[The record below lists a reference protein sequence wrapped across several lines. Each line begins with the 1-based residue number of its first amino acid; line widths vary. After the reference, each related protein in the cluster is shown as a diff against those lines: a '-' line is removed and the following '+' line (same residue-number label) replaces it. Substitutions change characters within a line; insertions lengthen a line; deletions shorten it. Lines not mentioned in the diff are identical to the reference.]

1 MATRIHNFSYS
12 GGTGLLTFVPCTGSE
27 VACKVYI
34 KSLVAQ
40 INTSGEVRSVRQI
53 TLSTKSA
60 NTTQSLIRAH
70 WSSQIYGTSGLGNSL
85 TTLNLVGGCTNT
97 TADWK
102 GTETVTEVTGAGL
115 WPVLEKVTWSGKGDE
130 QWINVGWIRYHIPE
144 YFYMRPNDTLTLEGY
159 TSTFHIE
166 LMAISETN

>member
-12 GGTGLLTFVPCTGSE
+12 GTTGLLAFVPCTGSE

-34 KSLVAQ
+34 KSLVAPM
-40 INTSGEVRSVRQI
+40 NVSGYRILRQI

-70 WSSQIYGTSGLGNSL
+70 WSSSFYGTSDDAGLV
-85 TTLNLVGGCTNT
+85 TINLAGGCTEVV
-97 TADWK
+97 ADWK
-102 GTETVTEVTGAGL
+102 GTESLSETVGAGYWSTFSKML
-115 WPVLEKVTWSGKGDE
+115 WSGKGEE
-130 QWINVGWIRYHIPE
+130 QWNNVGWMRYNIPE

-159 TSTFHIE
+159 TGTFHIE
-166 LMAISETN
+166 LMAISES